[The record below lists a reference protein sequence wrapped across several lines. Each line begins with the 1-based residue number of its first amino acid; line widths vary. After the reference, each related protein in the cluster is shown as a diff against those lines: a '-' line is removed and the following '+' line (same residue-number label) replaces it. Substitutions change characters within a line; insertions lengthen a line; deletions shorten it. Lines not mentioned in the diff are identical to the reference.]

1 MSRPMAIVLGLVAVL
16 ALVGTAVFYQKYRTT
31 HDNYSALQL
40 TEQEAR
46 TRYGQA
52 IDEIA
57 AIQDSLNAI
66 VLGDSAVKLMPGD
79 RSERRLTQSQ
89 ADEAL
94 ARIGELKAG
103 IERARDRI
111 DQLEGRLKQ
120 AGVRTAGLQRMI
132 ANLRSSVAA
141 KEEQVVFLTS
151 RVDTLQTQVS
161 GLTATVEVKTDSIVT
176 QVAQLED
183 RRRELGTVYYVIG
196 NKRDLRESGLVV
208 ASGGVLGMGKTLE
221 PSGQLDNSLFTPID
235 TDEVTVI
242 RIPADKAEILSAQP
256 TGSYT
261 LQPMGD
267 QVELRITDPLKFRT
281 VKHLIIMTS

>member
-1 MSRPMAIVLGLVAVL
+1 MSRTMAIVLGLVAVL

-31 HDNYSALQL
+31 HDNYAALQL

-132 ANLRSSVAA
+132 ANLRSNVAE

-151 RVDTLQTQVS
+151 RVDTLQTQVT
-161 GLTATVEVKTDSIVT
+161 GLTATVATKTDSIVT

>member
-1 MSRPMAIVLGLVAVL
+1 MSRPLAIVLGLIAVL

-31 HDNYSALQL
+31 NESYAALQL
-40 TEQEAR
+40 TEQDAR

-66 VLGDSAVKLMPGD
+66 VLGDSAVKLVGD

-111 DQLEGRLKQ
+111 DQLESRLKQ

-132 ANLRSSVAA
+132 ANLKRNVTE
-141 KEEQVVFLTS
+141 KEEQVAFLS
-151 RVDTLQTQVS
+151 GRVDSLQTQVT
-161 GLTATVEVKTDSIVT
+161 GLVATVQTKSDTI
-176 QVAQLED
+176 VAQTTALEE

-208 ASGGVLGMGKTLE
+208 ASGGVLGMGRTLE
-221 PSGQLDNSLFTPID
+221 PSGQLNTSLFTPID
-235 TDEVTVI
+235 TDQVQVI
-242 RIPADKAEILSAQP
+242 RIPAKEAEIISAQP
-256 TGSYT
+256 VGSYQ
-261 LQPMGD
+261 LQPMGNE
-267 QVELRITDPLKFRT
+267 VELRITDPAAFRT